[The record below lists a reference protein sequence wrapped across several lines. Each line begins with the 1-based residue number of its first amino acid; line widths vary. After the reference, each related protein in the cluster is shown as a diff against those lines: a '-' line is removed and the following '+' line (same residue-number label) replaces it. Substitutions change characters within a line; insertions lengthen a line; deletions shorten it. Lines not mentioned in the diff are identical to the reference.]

1 MGKENE
7 EDEYKDVR
15 EWTES
20 SPGGLA
26 LLSGIRGLET
36 SAGGKFIFFA
46 MPDNG
51 QRPHPHTWG
60 SLVASQW
67 WERKELVTQ

>member
-1 MGKENE
+1 M
-7 EDEYKDVR
+7 DRV
-15 EWTES
+15 
-20 SPGGLA
+20 LA
-26 LLSGIRGLET
+26 RRTGTTFGDTWRGLET

-51 QRPHPHTWG
+51 QPHTWG

-67 WERKELVTQ
+67 WKKKELVTQ